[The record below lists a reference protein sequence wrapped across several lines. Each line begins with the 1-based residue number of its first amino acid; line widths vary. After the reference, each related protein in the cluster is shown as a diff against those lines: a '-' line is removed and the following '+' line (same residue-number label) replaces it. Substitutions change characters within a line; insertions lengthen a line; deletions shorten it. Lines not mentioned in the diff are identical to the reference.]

1 MTAFIVSSMAACLVA
16 PFPAVALATDLEEK
30 LSAGPV
36 ASSVHAAA
44 AAAAAAATAVGVNQR
59 R

>member
-1 MTAFIVSSMAACLVA
+1 MAACLVA